1 MGWLLRLTAWLVS
14 SILLLFTLRRWLFG
28 LAALRPDPPC
38 PTDPPLPPV
47 LLLVPIHNEAAGLPE
62 LLQALAWLEY
72 PSAQLTVVLIDDGS
86 TDGSPALIREWTA
99 PRERWHACF
108 LTENVGKAAALNTAL
123 RRFTHGDIIAIYDAD
138 ERPMADA
145 LHRLVAS
152 FAEADV
158 GGVSGRRTIDNSL
171 ASPAAAYT
179 TFENIVH
186 QLVTMRGKDR
196 LDLAPALL
204 GANCAYR
211 RTALAAVGYFRPGA
225 LLEDSDLTLKLAQA
239 GWRVRFEP
247 RAVSFHAVPESIAG
261 YWRQHT
267 RWARGF
273 NEVAKAQAPALLADA
288 RLPLPLRLEL
298 LIFSLGYLDRPAL
311 LLGLLLL
318 PFVNPRRGLGLT
330 LCASL
335 LTPVF
340 QIIIA
345 LYVGREPSALWQRL
359 IWLPLFF
366 TLDVAMAITG
376 LWRTLRQTPQIWE
389 ERRLRQ

>member
-1 MGWLLRLTAWLVS
+1 MAWLLRLTAWLVS
-14 SILLLFTLRRWLFG
+14 GILLLFTLRRWLFG
-28 LAALRPDPPC
+28 LAALLPDPPS
-38 PTDPPLPPV
+38 PADPPLPSV
-47 LLLVPIHNEAAGLPE
+47 LLLVPIHNEAAVLPA

-72 PSAQLTVVLIDDGS
+72 PSAKLTVVLIDDGS
-86 TDGSPALIREWTA
+86 TDGSPALIRAWTA
-99 PRERWHACF
+99 TRERWHACL
-108 LTENVGKAAALNTAL
+108 LTENVGKAEALNTAL
-123 RRFTHGDIIAIYDAD
+123 RRFTHSDIIAIYDAD

-152 FAEADV
+152 FVEADV
-158 GGVSGRRTIDNSL
+158 GGVSGRRASDNSL

-186 QLVTMRGKDR
+186 QRVTMRAKDR

-211 RTALAAVGYFRPGA
+211 RTALAAVGYFRAGA
-225 LLEDSDLTLKLAQA
+225 LLEDSDLTLKLARA

-247 RAVSFHAVPESIAG
+247 RAVSYHAVPESIPG

-273 NEVAKAQAPALLADA
+273 NEVAKEQAPALLSDA

-318 PFVNPRRGLGLT
+318 PFVKPRRGLVMT

-345 LYVGREPSALWQRL
+345 LYVGREPLALWQRL